1 MTTDNYDIYFSEAC
15 GQYRLVQLQLLDQHG
30 RPLNNSVVLD
40 VSRFEISK
48 DIDNK
53 FITDKSQIIDVNIEH
68 LDAKNNILVLRLT
81 RVSSIT
87 TDVDV
92 KIYIDY
98 DGEEILT
105 CYVLVYDA
113 FLTGAEI
120 SIAPISSD
128 VEISVTDSLVEY
140 TADPTN
146 PPNMTN

>member
-1 MTTDNYDIYFSEAC
+1 MRALVR
-15 GQYRLVQLQLLDQHG
+15 RLRLSSRSPCETRNIRND
-30 RPLNNSVVLD
+30 VVH
-40 VSRFEISK
+40 
-48 DIDNK
+48 IDNK

-92 KIYIDY
+92 KICIDY